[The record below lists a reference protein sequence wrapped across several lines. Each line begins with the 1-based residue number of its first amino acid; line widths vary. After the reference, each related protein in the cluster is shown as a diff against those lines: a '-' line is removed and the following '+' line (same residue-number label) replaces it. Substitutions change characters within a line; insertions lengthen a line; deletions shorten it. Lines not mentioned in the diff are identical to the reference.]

1 MEWYLI
7 LLIVLGALVAAAAC
21 FAAGFLYR
29 KKVAEREIGSAETEA
44 TRLINEA
51 IRAGENRKK
60 EMLLEAKDEIH
71 KSRTEYE
78 KEVKERRAELS
89 KQERRL
95 EQKESTL
102 DKKTETY
109 ERKEEELNRRL
120 QKVTETQNQA
130 EAIRQQ
136 QLEKLEEISGGNIT
150 VECYDSGTLYG
161 QDTEHDALKNGDVDM
176 IYSSASWLTDGS
188 PWVSMFTAGYVFQS
202 YDHMTRVLNG
212 NIGKEMFQKIA
223 DEQGILPLGAYYLGT
238 REISL
243 SQDKAIKTPDD
254 LKGVNLRMPNSDAWV
269 FLGKA
274 MGANP
279 TAIGFNDLYLALQ
292 TGTVDG
298 QDNPLPT
305 VKSAKFYEV
314 QKSISLTNHL
324 VDSVWPT
331 INLNTWNK
339 LTDTQKGWVME
350 AVEAGREACDSQNL
364 KTESEVQDFLKEQGL
379 TIYEADVA
387 AFADHVLD
395 AYLNDP
401 ISGSWDKDLLEQIK
415 AMA

>member
-1 MEWYLI
+1 MKNWKRTLA
-7 LLIVLGALVAAAAC
+7 LLSAVVMSASLMAGCGSNGASSAPAASGSASGSAAASTS
-21 FAAGFLYR
+21 AAGDPVNLVFSIAA
-29 KKVAEREIGSAETEA
+29 VPTDAHGAA
-44 TRLINEA
+44 
-51 IRAGENRKK
+51 
-60 EMLLEAKDEIH
+60 
-71 KSRTEYE
+71 
-78 KEVKERRAELS
+78 
-89 KQERRL
+89 
-95 EQKESTL
+95 
-102 DKKTETY
+102 
-109 ERKEEELNRRL
+109 
-120 QKVTETQNQA
+120 QKVFKDT
-130 EAIRQQ
+130 
-136 QLEKLEEISGGNIT
+136 LEEISGGNMT

-202 YDHMTRVLNG
+202 YDHMTKVLNG
-212 NIGKEMFQKIA
+212 DIGKDVFQKIA

-238 REISL
+238 RQISL
-243 SQDKAIKTPDD
+243 STDKAITTPED
-254 LKGVNLRMPNSDAWV
+254 LNGVNLRMPNSDAWV

-279 TAIGFNDLYLALQ
+279 TAIPFNDLYLALQ

-305 VKSAKFYEV
+305 VQSAKFYEV

-331 INLNTWNK
+331 MNLDTWNS
-339 LTDTQKGWVME
+339 LSEQQQAWVME
-350 AVEAGREACDSQNL
+350 AVDAARQACDDQNL
-364 KTESEVQDFLKEQGL
+364 KTEAEVQDFLKEQGL

-387 AFADHVLD
+387 AFADHVLNT
-395 AYLNDP
+395 YLNDP
-401 ISGSWDKDLLEQIK
+401 ISDSWDKDLLAEIQ

>member
-1 MEWYLI
+1 MMI
-7 LLIVLGALVAAAAC
+7 GLLASCGSKTPAASASGSTASGSTSTNPEDVGDPVKLVFSIAAVPTDAHGAA
-21 FAAGFLYR
+21 
-29 KKVAEREIGSAETEA
+29 
-44 TRLINEA
+44 
-51 IRAGENRKK
+51 
-60 EMLLEAKDEIH
+60 
-71 KSRTEYE
+71 
-78 KEVKERRAELS
+78 
-89 KQERRL
+89 
-95 EQKESTL
+95 
-102 DKKTETY
+102 
-109 ERKEEELNRRL
+109 
-120 QKVTETQNQA
+120 QKVFKDT
-130 EAIRQQ
+130 
-136 QLEKLEEISGGNIT
+136 LEEISGGNMT
-150 VECYDSGTLYG
+150 VECYDSGSLYG
-161 QDTEHDALKNGDVDM
+161 QDTEHDALKNGDVDL

-202 YDHMTRVLNG
+202 YDHMTKVLNG
-212 NIGKEMFQKIA
+212 DIGKEVFQKIA

-238 REISL
+238 RQVSL
-243 SQDKAIKTPDD
+243 SEDKQIKTPED
-254 LKGVNLRMPNSDAWV
+254 LNGINLRMPNSDAWV

-279 TAIGFNDLYLALQ
+279 TAIPFNDLYLALQ

-305 VKSAKFYEV
+305 VQSAKFYEV

-350 AVEAGREACDSQNL
+350 AVEAGRKACDEQNL

-379 TIYEADVA
+379 SIYEADVA
-387 AFADHVLD
+387 AFADHVLNT
-395 AYLNDP
+395 YLNDP
-401 ISGSWDKDLLEQIK
+401 ISDSWDKDLLAEIQ

>member
-1 MEWYLI
+1 MKNWKKTLAM
-7 LLIVLGALVAAAAC
+7 LSASVMVAGMLAGCGSSGSTSAPAASGSAS
-21 FAAGFLYR
+21 AAG
-29 KKVAEREIGSAETEA
+29 SD
-44 TRLINEA
+44 
-51 IRAGENRKK
+51 AGEPVN
-60 EMLLEAKDEIH
+60 LIFSIAAVPTDAH
-71 KSRTEYE
+71 G
-78 KEVKERRAELS
+78 AA
-89 KQERRL
+89 
-95 EQKESTL
+95 
-102 DKKTETY
+102 
-109 ERKEEELNRRL
+109 
-120 QKVTETQNQA
+120 QKVFK
-130 EAIRQQ
+130 
-136 QLEKLEEISGGNIT
+136 EKMEEISGGNMT

-161 QDTEHDALKNGDVDM
+161 QDTETDAVKNGDVDM

-202 YDHMTRVLNG
+202 YDHMTKVLNG
-212 NIGKEMFQKIA
+212 DIGKEVFQKIA

-238 REISL
+238 RQISL
-243 SQDKAIKTPDD
+243 SEDRAITTPDD

-279 TAIGFNDLYLALQ
+279 TAIAFNDLYLALQ

-305 VKSAKFYEV
+305 VQSAKFYEV

-331 INLNTWNK
+331 MNVNTWNS

-350 AVEAGREACDSQNL
+350 AIEAARQSCDDQNL

-379 TIYEADVA
+379 SIYEADVA
-387 AFADHVLD
+387 TFADHVLET
-395 AYLNDP
+395 YLNDP
-401 ISGSWDKDLLEQIK
+401 ISDSWDKDLLAEIQ